1 MACAGVEEDLG
12 DGELVWEGNGREREG
27 NWAGWGKELY

>member
-12 DGELVWEGNGREREG
+12 DGELVWEGNEGKGKGIGR
-27 NWAGWGKELY
+27 GWGKELY